1 MFYNFCTTH
10 KLVGGQWYIFLYF
23 NIVSFTFLSPQGIN
37 VKQTKQKQLKMKRF
51 SIFLR
56 LNQTD
61 CSTNT
66 QTFQNKKKSIHC
78 QSSSLFP
85 SLRSVKGE
93 YRWISA
99 LTLWPH
105 TVNMWCEFRIQS
117 GLALYGICYTSV
129 SPIIHY
135 RNIQRH
141 MYIYKKHYR
150 HHHHHHHQ

>member
-1 MFYNFCTTH
+1 MRD
-10 KLVGGQWYIFLYF
+10 LVGGQWYIFLYF

-37 VKQTKQKQLKMKRF
+37 LKQTKQKQLKIKRF
-51 SIFLR
+51 RIFLR
-56 LNQTD
+56 LNCTD

-66 QTFQNKKKSIHC
+66 QIFQKKKKNIHC
-78 QSSSLFP
+78 QSSSFFP

-93 YRWISA
+93 YHWISA

-105 TVNMWCEFRIQS
+105 TVNKWCEFRIQS

-141 MYIYKKHYR
+141 MYIYKNIIIIIIVIIISSTLSR
-150 HHHHHHHQ
+150 LE